1 MTQIRTSSGFACE
14 IDPVVLDDM
23 EALDLAVRID
33 REDALAYPPFLEKIM
48 GAENKAAL
56 YNHLREPDGRVP
68 IAKVGAEI
76 SEILDQLGGKK

>member
-1 MTQIRTSSGFACE
+1 MKVKTTTGFECE
-14 IDPVVLDDM
+14 IDPLVMDDM